1 MGFEDVARQIDS
13 WITEGAVHG
22 ASIAVWHR
30 GRIVASR
37 HAGESQPGKPVNDTT
52 LFGLASLSKP
62 ITAATVLS
70 ICDDELLDLD
80 TPVVDVLHGFG
91 AEVDELHANAML
103 EPLRDDITFR
113 QLLSHSSGLPENI
126 DARLYERIALPSR
139 DEQIDAMLQTPL
151 TSAPGE
157 LLRYSNIGP
166 GIAARAA
173 ETVTGKDFL
182 TLTQERILDP
192 LHLRNIVLAPHHHFD
207 DRIATLQD
215 PGSPRTERES
225 YNSPWWRS
233 SGLPW
238 GGYYGSA
245 EDMVRFGA
253 SFLPG
258 EISPLANESRREMV
272 TDQGKGLEG
281 GVESMYTH
289 WTPGFWGLGW
299 EIKGTKPRHWTGTKT
314 SPATWLHWGFAGTLA
329 WVDPSR
335 DLGVAVFANRSVVSQ
350 WMFKPARW
358 TTLSD
363 DLCTVADGLS

>member
-1 MGFEDVARQIDS
+1 MGFEDVASQIDS
-13 WITEGAVHG
+13 WVAEGAVQG

-30 GRIVASR
+30 GGLVAHR
-37 HAGESQPGKPVNDTT
+37 HAGESQPGIPVSDDT

-70 ICDDELLDLD
+70 VCDEGLLDLD
-80 TPVVDVLHGFG
+80 TPVVDILHTFG
-91 AEVDELHANAML
+91 AEVDRLRANAML
-103 EPLRDDITFR
+103 EARRDDITLR
-113 QLLSHSSGLPENI
+113 QMLAHTSGMPENV
-126 DARLYERIALPSR
+126 DSSLYDRIALPSR
-139 DEQIDAMLQTPL
+139 EQQIDAMLQTPL
-151 TSAPGE
+151 TSAPGD

-173 ETVTGKDFL
+173 ETVTGTDFL
-182 TLTQERILDP
+182 KLAQERILQP
-192 LHLRNIVLAPHHHFD
+192 LHLRNIVLAPGNLYD
-207 DRIATLQD
+207 GRIATLQD
-215 PGSPRTERES
+215 PGSPRTDRET

-233 SGLPW
+233 SGVPW
-238 GGYYGSA
+238 GGYYGST

-253 SFLPG
+253 SFLPN
-258 EISPLANESRREMV
+258 EQSPLSADAKREMV
-272 TDQGKGLEG
+272 TDQVNGLEG

-314 SPATWLHWGFAGTLA
+314 SPETYLHWGFAGTLA
-329 WVDPSR
+329 WVDPGR
-335 DLGVAVFANRSVVSQ
+335 ELGVAVFANRSVVSQ

-363 DLCTVADGLS
+363 ALCDVADELA